1 MKIIIRNKK
10 DQIIKHFTDSEDNV
24 TYYCGHYYFYV
35 KHSSPKYDPLY
46 MYHIE
51 DVKSVAVIP

>member
-10 DQIIKHFTDSEDNV
+10 DQIIKHFTDPGDQV
-24 TYYCGHYYFYV
+24 TYYCGYNVFFV
-35 KHSSPKYDPLY
+35 KHTSPKYDPLY
-46 MYHIE
+46 MYHIT